1 MKNYR
6 SFILEAKTKSSNTVV
21 MAFGRMNP
29 PTTGHAKLVDKVREL
44 AQQHDA
50 HHEIIL
56 SHSHDSEKNPLTQA
70 QKIKHAKRYFP
81 GANITGSSSEQPN
94 FLEHA
99 KRLHQAGHDHLVMV
113 AGDDRVGEYQK
124 ILNKYNGSH
133 EGALFN
139 FKKISVVSAG
149 SRDPDAEGVEGM
161 SASKMREHA
170 KNNNFDGFR
179 QGVPS
184 HVSDKHAK
192 ELFND
197 VRKGIGIKEE
207 QVNEAC
213 WDGYKQVGM
222 KKKNSRMVP
231 NCVPEESSVLNK
243 PTMSPEEIAKK
254 HKVDVSEIQKQ
265 LKVGIGVE
273 KEHTKNEDTARE
285 IALDHL
291 GENPKYYAKLKKY
304 VESVVKVGIMIQD
317 DFGEVGKVV
326 SLRENAVV
334 FNVLQTGMMKSVEY
348 GYFDIVESIGHIAT
362 GAPDYFF
369 GGVADAPK
377 DKQEEAG
384 HSDPSPQD
392 KDIRGKKHSTPSK
405 YYRGL
410 SSDTKK
416 RRYSDF
422 RQKAQKS
429 WKDPSAYTDAPG
441 DKEAREKDMP
451 QSKHTKKYHAL
462 YDERINN
469 SQMRDDMNEE
479 ASKGLAAKAKKSGI
493 PLSTLRKVYNR
504 GMAAWR
510 SGHRPGTTPQQ
521 WAMARVNS
529 YITKGKGTYYGADA
543 DLRKE
548 NISTDYVGT
557 GMNVPYYGSY
567 DKVAVHNEGKDI
579 DKMFEEFLEENVHAL
594 DTNMESHLF
603 GTNAAR
609 KAAEQMTPGEPG
621 YVGQNKKLPDSAY
634 HSREGEETNQ
644 KEKKTKKSQEEDY
657 AGADYNSRLSGS
669 PRAVGG
675 LGGAYSIGIQENML
689 PNVPSIRA
697 WALKEATQRNFIQR
711 YGDDAGE
718 KLLEAAYRM
727 TTAKSSFISFRQ
739 KLDEADY
746 APQAFSMGSGS
757 SPVLSP
763 PETGYAKQA
772 FGESKKKPKMEK
784 VNEDEVTFHCE
795 EDELIE
801 TLQWDEETHPIE
813 EAEYQGKKVPLGKPM
828 KGDVKKSKV
837 YVKGPSGRVVKV
849 NFGDKN
855 MTIKKNIPARRKSF
869 RARHHCD
876 TNPGPR
882 WKARYWSCRAW

>member
-1 MKNYR
+1 
-6 SFILEAKTKSSNTVV
+6 
-21 MAFGRMNP
+21 
-29 PTTGHAKLVDKVREL
+29 
-44 AQQHDA
+44 
-50 HHEIIL
+50 
-56 SHSHDSEKNPLTQA
+56 
-70 QKIKHAKRYFP
+70 
-81 GANITGSSSEQPN
+81 
-94 FLEHA
+94 
-99 KRLHQAGHDHLVMV
+99 
-113 AGDDRVGEYQK
+113 
-124 ILNKYNGSH
+124 
-133 EGALFN
+133 
-139 FKKISVVSAG
+139 
-149 SRDPDAEGVEGM
+149 
-161 SASKMREHA
+161 
-170 KNNNFDGFR
+170 
-179 QGVPS
+179 
-184 HVSDKHAK
+184 
-192 ELFND
+192 
-197 VRKGIGIKEE
+197 
-207 QVNEAC
+207 
-213 WDGYKQVGM
+213 M

-304 VESVVKVGIMIQD
+304 VESVVKVGTMIQD

-493 PLSTLRKVYNR
+493 SLSTLRKVYNR

>member
-304 VESVVKVGIMIQD
+304 VESIVKVGTMIQD

-334 FNVLQTGMMKSVEY
+334 FNVLQTGMMKLVEY

-493 PLSTLRKVYNR
+493 SLSTLRKVYNR

-849 NFGDKN
+849 NYGDKN

>member
-304 VESVVKVGIMIQD
+304 VESVVKVGTMIQD

-493 PLSTLRKVYNR
+493 SLSTLRKVYNR

>member
-1 MKNYR
+1 
-6 SFILEAKTKSSNTVV
+6 
-21 MAFGRMNP
+21 
-29 PTTGHAKLVDKVREL
+29 
-44 AQQHDA
+44 
-50 HHEIIL
+50 
-56 SHSHDSEKNPLTQA
+56 
-70 QKIKHAKRYFP
+70 
-81 GANITGSSSEQPN
+81 
-94 FLEHA
+94 
-99 KRLHQAGHDHLVMV
+99 
-113 AGDDRVGEYQK
+113 
-124 ILNKYNGSH
+124 
-133 EGALFN
+133 
-139 FKKISVVSAG
+139 
-149 SRDPDAEGVEGM
+149 
-161 SASKMREHA
+161 
-170 KNNNFDGFR
+170 
-179 QGVPS
+179 
-184 HVSDKHAK
+184 
-192 ELFND
+192 
-197 VRKGIGIKEE
+197 
-207 QVNEAC
+207 
-213 WDGYKQVGM
+213 
-222 KKKNSRMVP
+222 
-231 NCVPEESSVLNK
+231 
-243 PTMSPEEIAKK
+243 
-254 HKVDVSEIQKQ
+254 
-265 LKVGIGVE
+265 
-273 KEHTKNEDTARE
+273 
-285 IALDHL
+285 
-291 GENPKYYAKLKKY
+291 
-304 VESVVKVGIMIQD
+304 
-317 DFGEVGKVV
+317 
-326 SLRENAVV
+326 
-334 FNVLQTGMMKSVEY
+334 MMKSVEY

-493 PLSTLRKVYNR
+493 SLSTLRKVYNR

-801 TLQWDEETHPIE
+801 TLQWNEETHPIE

-849 NFGDKN
+849 NYGDKN

>member
-170 KNNNFDGFR
+170 KSGNFGEFR

-304 VESVVKVGIMIQD
+304 VESIVKVGTMIQD

-334 FNVLQTGMMKSVEY
+334 FNVLQTGMMKLVEY

-493 PLSTLRKVYNR
+493 SLSTLRKVYNR

-849 NFGDKN
+849 NYGDKN

>member
-254 HKVDVSEIQKQ
+254 HNVDVSEIQKQ

-304 VESVVKVGIMIQD
+304 VESVVKVGTMIQD

-469 SQMRDDMNEE
+469 SQMRNDMNEE

-621 YVGQNKKLPDSAY
+621 YVGMGKEASNFTY
-634 HSREGEETNQ
+634 SREGEEEIPI
-644 KEKKTKKSQEEDY
+644 KEKKNKKSQEEDY

-697 WALKEATQRNFIQR
+697 WALKEATQRSFVQR
-711 YGDDAGE
+711 YDDDAGE

>member
-304 VESVVKVGIMIQD
+304 VESVVKVGTMIQD

>member
-1 MKNYR
+1 
-6 SFILEAKTKSSNTVV
+6 
-21 MAFGRMNP
+21 
-29 PTTGHAKLVDKVREL
+29 
-44 AQQHDA
+44 
-50 HHEIIL
+50 
-56 SHSHDSEKNPLTQA
+56 
-70 QKIKHAKRYFP
+70 
-81 GANITGSSSEQPN
+81 
-94 FLEHA
+94 
-99 KRLHQAGHDHLVMV
+99 
-113 AGDDRVGEYQK
+113 
-124 ILNKYNGSH
+124 
-133 EGALFN
+133 
-139 FKKISVVSAG
+139 
-149 SRDPDAEGVEGM
+149 
-161 SASKMREHA
+161 
-170 KNNNFDGFR
+170 
-179 QGVPS
+179 
-184 HVSDKHAK
+184 
-192 ELFND
+192 
-197 VRKGIGIKEE
+197 
-207 QVNEAC
+207 
-213 WDGYKQVGM
+213 
-222 KKKNSRMVP
+222 
-231 NCVPEESSVLNK
+231 
-243 PTMSPEEIAKK
+243 
-254 HKVDVSEIQKQ
+254 
-265 LKVGIGVE
+265 
-273 KEHTKNEDTARE
+273 
-285 IALDHL
+285 
-291 GENPKYYAKLKKY
+291 
-304 VESVVKVGIMIQD
+304 MIQD

-675 LGGAYSIGIQENML
+675 LGGVYSIGIQENML
-689 PNVPSIRA
+689 PNIPSIRA

>member
-334 FNVLQTGMMKSVEY
+334 FNVLQTGMMKSAEY

-697 WALKEATQRNFIQR
+697 WALKEATQRSFVQR

>member
-304 VESVVKVGIMIQD
+304 VESVVKVGTMIQD

-493 PLSTLRKVYNR
+493 SLSTLRKVYNR

-801 TLQWDEETHPIE
+801 TLQWNEETHPIE

-849 NFGDKN
+849 NYGDKN

>member
-1 MKNYR
+1 
-6 SFILEAKTKSSNTVV
+6 
-21 MAFGRMNP
+21 
-29 PTTGHAKLVDKVREL
+29 
-44 AQQHDA
+44 
-50 HHEIIL
+50 
-56 SHSHDSEKNPLTQA
+56 
-70 QKIKHAKRYFP
+70 
-81 GANITGSSSEQPN
+81 
-94 FLEHA
+94 
-99 KRLHQAGHDHLVMV
+99 
-113 AGDDRVGEYQK
+113 
-124 ILNKYNGSH
+124 
-133 EGALFN
+133 
-139 FKKISVVSAG
+139 
-149 SRDPDAEGVEGM
+149 
-161 SASKMREHA
+161 
-170 KNNNFDGFR
+170 
-179 QGVPS
+179 
-184 HVSDKHAK
+184 
-192 ELFND
+192 
-197 VRKGIGIKEE
+197 
-207 QVNEAC
+207 
-213 WDGYKQVGM
+213 
-222 KKKNSRMVP
+222 
-231 NCVPEESSVLNK
+231 
-243 PTMSPEEIAKK
+243 
-254 HKVDVSEIQKQ
+254 
-265 LKVGIGVE
+265 
-273 KEHTKNEDTARE
+273 
-285 IALDHL
+285 
-291 GENPKYYAKLKKY
+291 
-304 VESVVKVGIMIQD
+304 
-317 DFGEVGKVV
+317 
-326 SLRENAVV
+326 
-334 FNVLQTGMMKSVEY
+334 MMKLVEY

-493 PLSTLRKVYNR
+493 SLSTLRKVYNR

-801 TLQWDEETHPIE
+801 TLQWNEETHPIE

>member
-304 VESVVKVGIMIQD
+304 VESVVKVGTMIQD

-493 PLSTLRKVYNR
+493 SLSTLRKVYNR

-849 NFGDKN
+849 NYGDKN

>member
-1 MKNYR
+1 
-6 SFILEAKTKSSNTVV
+6 
-21 MAFGRMNP
+21 
-29 PTTGHAKLVDKVREL
+29 
-44 AQQHDA
+44 
-50 HHEIIL
+50 
-56 SHSHDSEKNPLTQA
+56 
-70 QKIKHAKRYFP
+70 
-81 GANITGSSSEQPN
+81 
-94 FLEHA
+94 
-99 KRLHQAGHDHLVMV
+99 
-113 AGDDRVGEYQK
+113 
-124 ILNKYNGSH
+124 
-133 EGALFN
+133 
-139 FKKISVVSAG
+139 
-149 SRDPDAEGVEGM
+149 
-161 SASKMREHA
+161 
-170 KNNNFDGFR
+170 
-179 QGVPS
+179 
-184 HVSDKHAK
+184 
-192 ELFND
+192 
-197 VRKGIGIKEE
+197 
-207 QVNEAC
+207 
-213 WDGYKQVGM
+213 
-222 KKKNSRMVP
+222 
-231 NCVPEESSVLNK
+231 
-243 PTMSPEEIAKK
+243 
-254 HKVDVSEIQKQ
+254 
-265 LKVGIGVE
+265 
-273 KEHTKNEDTARE
+273 
-285 IALDHL
+285 
-291 GENPKYYAKLKKY
+291 
-304 VESVVKVGIMIQD
+304 
-317 DFGEVGKVV
+317 
-326 SLRENAVV
+326 
-334 FNVLQTGMMKSVEY
+334 MMKSVEY

-493 PLSTLRKVYNR
+493 SLSTLRKVYNR

-849 NFGDKN
+849 NYGDKN

>member
-170 KNNNFDGFR
+170 KSGNFGEFR

-304 VESVVKVGIMIQD
+304 VESIVKVGTMIQD

-493 PLSTLRKVYNR
+493 SLSTLRKVYNR

-849 NFGDKN
+849 NYGDKN

>member
-254 HKVDVSEIQKQ
+254 HKVDVSEIEKQ

-273 KEHTKNEDTARE
+273 KEHTKNEKTARE

-291 GENPKYYAKLKKY
+291 EENPKYYKKLKQY
-304 VESVVKVGIMIQD
+304 VESVVKIGTLVQD

-326 SLRENAVV
+326 SLRENAIV
-334 FNVLQTGMMKSVEY
+334 FNVIQTGMMKSVEY
-348 GYFDIVESIGHIAT
+348 ENIEILEAIGHIAT

-384 HSDPSPQD
+384 HSKPSPQD
-392 KDIRGKKHSTPSK
+392 KDIGGKKHTTPSK

-410 SSDTKK
+410 EKGTKEK
-416 RRYSDF
+416 RYSDF
-422 RQKAQKS
+422 RQKAKKS

-493 PLSTLRKVYNR
+493 SLSTLRKVYNR

-801 TLQWDEETHPIE
+801 TLQWNEETHPIE

-849 NFGDKN
+849 NYGDKN

>member
-1 MKNYR
+1 
-6 SFILEAKTKSSNTVV
+6 
-21 MAFGRMNP
+21 
-29 PTTGHAKLVDKVREL
+29 
-44 AQQHDA
+44 
-50 HHEIIL
+50 
-56 SHSHDSEKNPLTQA
+56 
-70 QKIKHAKRYFP
+70 
-81 GANITGSSSEQPN
+81 
-94 FLEHA
+94 
-99 KRLHQAGHDHLVMV
+99 
-113 AGDDRVGEYQK
+113 
-124 ILNKYNGSH
+124 
-133 EGALFN
+133 
-139 FKKISVVSAG
+139 
-149 SRDPDAEGVEGM
+149 
-161 SASKMREHA
+161 
-170 KNNNFDGFR
+170 
-179 QGVPS
+179 
-184 HVSDKHAK
+184 
-192 ELFND
+192 
-197 VRKGIGIKEE
+197 
-207 QVNEAC
+207 
-213 WDGYKQVGM
+213 
-222 KKKNSRMVP
+222 
-231 NCVPEESSVLNK
+231 
-243 PTMSPEEIAKK
+243 
-254 HKVDVSEIQKQ
+254 
-265 LKVGIGVE
+265 
-273 KEHTKNEDTARE
+273 
-285 IALDHL
+285 
-291 GENPKYYAKLKKY
+291 
-304 VESVVKVGIMIQD
+304 MIQD

-493 PLSTLRKVYNR
+493 SLSTLRKVYNR

-801 TLQWDEETHPIE
+801 TLQWNEETHPIE

-849 NFGDKN
+849 NYGDKN